1 MVVRQVLGAGAAPLH
16 GTVAGASRAGGRSG
30 TSSEARA
37 GEHDFFLTRAN
48 RILGGSRACAVLFW
62 GQRSFTVGCSSD
74 PAVMSLITA
83 GSCYE
88 PTVMP
93 YSTITNGSCYEPA
106 VMHLITVG
114 FNSRYGHQLWN
125 RR

>member
-1 MVVRQVLGAGAAPLH
+1 
-16 GTVAGASRAGGRSG
+16 
-30 TSSEARA
+30 
-37 GEHDFFLTRAN
+37 
-48 RILGGSRACAVLFW
+48 
-62 GQRSFTVGCSSD
+62 
-74 PAVMSLITA
+74 MSLITA

-93 YSTITNGSCYEPA
+93 YSTITNGSYYEPA